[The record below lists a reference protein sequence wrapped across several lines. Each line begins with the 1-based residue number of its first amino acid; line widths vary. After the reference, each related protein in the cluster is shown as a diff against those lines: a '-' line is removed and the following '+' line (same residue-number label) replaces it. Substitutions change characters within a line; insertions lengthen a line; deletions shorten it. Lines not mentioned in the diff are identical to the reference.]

1 MRSAGGRYSDRD
13 GGEGGRDFRF
23 IKVLDNNSP
32 P

>member
-13 GGEGGRDFRF
+13 GGGRDFRF
-23 IKVLDNNSP
+23 IEVLDNNSP